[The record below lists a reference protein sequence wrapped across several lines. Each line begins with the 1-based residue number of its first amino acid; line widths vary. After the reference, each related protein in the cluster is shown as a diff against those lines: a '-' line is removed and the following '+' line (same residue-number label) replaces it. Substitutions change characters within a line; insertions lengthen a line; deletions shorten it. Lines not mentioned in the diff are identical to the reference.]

1 MIVDA
6 DLESV
11 RHPPRPRGPG
21 LPLPDGSVTSGGSDS
36 SGSAG
41 PRVVTADMHLREVEQ
56 QLQNIFTPTPVE
68 LLRVTLHRQHTSDSF
83 GFGLSDGVYEK
94 GVYISAVQ
102 PGSPADVQGRIR
114 PYDRLLQVGPPA
126 CRVVWAVVLGV
137 NCVIVVFQV
146 DHVRTKDL
154 DCHQVVPLIARSGL
168 KVHLVLSRNPLAT
181 TPTTTPTSS
190 PLSTLQS
197 ARRAPAPRP
206 HLSPAKAP
214 PPPKP
219 VRTSSQSK
227 DSVRR
232 RPADHDQDSDQVWQP
247 QLDAGHR

>member
-1 MIVDA
+1 M
-6 DLESV
+6 
-11 RHPPRPRGPG
+11 
-21 LPLPDGSVTSGGSDS
+21 
-36 SGSAG
+36 
-41 PRVVTADMHLREVEQ
+41 
-56 QLQNIFTPTPVE
+56 
-68 LLRVTLHRQHTSDSF
+68 
-83 GFGLSDGVYEK
+83 
-94 GVYISAVQ
+94 
-102 PGSPADVQGRIR
+102 QGRIR

-197 ARRAPAPRP
+197 ARRAAPAPRP

-232 RPADHDQDSDQVWQP
+232 RTADHDQDSDQVWQP